1 MKKKN
6 KKTRWSMPNLIFL
19 FFLLIILILYGQYIY
34 LSLSKNIY
42 GINMKEFAANRNTVK
57 KEKIAE
63 RGKIFD
69 VNGEV
74 LALNVTSYTLIAYLD
89 TSRLDSNKNPM
100 YVKDKEDTA
109 RKLSEVLDA
118 DYDYLLDRLNKKQYQ
133 VQFGNYGRNITELK
147 KKEIEDLNLPGISF
161 EKTVNRYYPSGNFA
175 SHIIGYAKVD
185 DSGNIKG
192 KLGIEAEYDD
202 KLTGINGY
210 EKYEQDKFGYKIPD
224 TPEENV
230 DAVDG
235 NDIYLT
241 IDSSIQR
248 FVESAIYKVDSE
260 YKPEWTIIEV
270 MDAKTGEI
278 LGSSSSKSFDPNN
291 IPNDMS
297 YENPLVS
304 YQYEPGS
311 TMKIF
316 TYMCVMEKG
325 VYNGSETY
333 KSGYFQV
340 DDKDRINDWDKNGW
354 GDISY
359 DTGFEYSSNTAIA
372 NLISKHL
379 SKDELKS
386 CFEKYGFG
394 SATGVELSSE
404 AKGALNFKYPI
415 EILAAGYGQGI
426 LTTPIQHLQALSII
440 ANDGTMVSP
449 HIVKKEVDKKT
460 NEEIITKINKN
471 PNIVSSDTVKKI
483 KDLMEKVV
491 SDDWATGHKY
501 YIENF
506 GIIGK
511 TGTAQ
516 IYENG
521 KYLKG
526 ATDYISS
533 ISMMYPKD
541 NPKIIIYAAT
551 KKPSHN
557 QNYALSD
564 SIQELTKNIAKYYDM
579 FNEGYEKKNNND
591 KVMKNY
597 ISQNLE
603 DVKNE
608 LSNKGVSI
616 IIIGNGDRVINQ
628 YPKKDTKLVNNNKVF
643 LITNGDDIKMPSMN
657 GWSRNDVVRFC
668 NLIGIH
674 YNINGSGYVVAQN
687 VGEGEN
693 IPDSIDVSLENKE

>member
-260 YKPEWTIIEV
+260 YEPEWTIIEV

-379 SKDELKS
+379 YK
-386 CFEKYGFG
+386 
-394 SATGVELSSE
+394 
-404 AKGALNFKYPI
+404 
-415 EILAAGYGQGI
+415 
-426 LTTPIQHLQALSII
+426 
-440 ANDGTMVSP
+440 
-449 HIVKKEVDKKT
+449 
-460 NEEIITKINKN
+460 
-471 PNIVSSDTVKKI
+471 
-483 KDLMEKVV
+483 
-491 SDDWATGHKY
+491 
-501 YIENF
+501 
-506 GIIGK
+506 
-511 TGTAQ
+511 
-516 IYENG
+516 
-521 KYLKG
+521 
-526 ATDYISS
+526 
-533 ISMMYPKD
+533 
-541 NPKIIIYAAT
+541 
-551 KKPSHN
+551 
-557 QNYALSD
+557 YALK
-564 SIQELTKNIAKYYDM
+564 TC
-579 FNEGYEKKNNND
+579 F
-591 KVMKNY
+591 
-597 ISQNLE
+597 
-603 DVKNE
+603 
-608 LSNKGVSI
+608 
-616 IIIGNGDRVINQ
+616 
-628 YPKKDTKLVNNNKVF
+628 
-643 LITNGDDIKMPSMN
+643 
-657 GWSRNDVVRFC
+657 
-668 NLIGIH
+668 
-674 YNINGSGYVVAQN
+674 
-687 VGEGEN
+687 
-693 IPDSIDVSLENKE
+693 

>member
-1 MKKKN
+1 MKKKKKN
-6 KKTRWSMPNLIFL
+6 KKTRWNVSNLIFL
-19 FFLLIILILYGQYIY
+19 FFLLGILILYGQYVY
-34 LSLSKNIY
+34 LSLSKSIY
-42 GINMKEFAANRNTVK
+42 GINMKEFAANRNTIK

-69 VNGEV
+69 VNGDT

-89 TSRLDSNKNPM
+89 ENRLDSNKNPM

-109 RKLSEVLDA
+109 RKLSEVIGA
-118 DYDYLLDRLNKKQYQ
+118 DYEYVLERLYKKQYQ

-147 KKEIEDLNLPGISF
+147 KKEIESLNLPGISF
-161 EKTVNRYYPSGNFA
+161 EKTVNRYYPAGNFA
-175 SHIIGYAKVD
+175 SHIIGYAKAD

-192 KLGIEAEYDD
+192 MLGIESKYDD
-202 KLTGINGY
+202 KLTGVNGY

-230 DAVDG
+230 AAIDG
-235 NDIYLT
+235 DDIYLT

-260 YKPEWTIIEV
+260 YEPEWTIIEV

-291 IPNDMS
+291 IPSDMD

-372 NLISKHL
+372 NLINKHL

-394 SATGVELSSE
+394 NKTNIELSSE
-404 AKGALNFKYPI
+404 ASGSLNFKYPI

-440 ANDGTMVSP
+440 ANDGTMISP
-449 HIVKKEVDKKT
+449 HIVKKEVSKKT
-460 NEEIITKINKN
+460 GKEIVTKINKKEN
-471 PNIVSSDTVKKI
+471 VVSQDTVNKI

-491 SDDWATGHKY
+491 ADDWATGHKY

-506 GIIGK
+506 NIIGK

-521 KYLKG
+521 RYLTG

-541 NPKIIIYAAT
+541 DPKIIIYAAT

-579 FNEGYEKKNNND
+579 FNENYNLNNNNNTID
-591 KVMKNY
+591 NY
-597 ISQNLE
+597 ISKNLE
-603 DVKNE
+603 EAK
-608 LSNKGVSI
+608 VSLANI
-616 IIIGNGDRVINQ
+616 NASVVVIGNGDKVIDQ
-628 YPKKDTKLVNNNKVF
+628 YPKKGVKIVNNNKVF
-643 LITNGDDIKMPSMN
+643 LVTNGSETLMPNMN
-657 GWSRNDVVRFC
+657 GWSRVDVIRYC
-668 NLIGIH
+668 DLIGVS
-674 YNINGSGYVVAQN
+674 YKINGSGYVISQN
-687 VGEGEN
+687 IEEGKN
-693 IPDSIDVSLENKE
+693 IDSIEVTLENKE

>member
-1 MKKKN
+1 MKKKKKN
-6 KKTRWSMPNLIFL
+6 KKTRWNVSNLIFL
-19 FFLLIILILYGQYIY
+19 FFLLGILILYGQYVY
-34 LSLSKNIY
+34 LSLSKSIY
-42 GINMKEFAANRNTVK
+42 GINMKEFAANRNTIK

-69 VNGEV
+69 VNGDT

-89 TSRLDSNKNPM
+89 ENRLDSNKNPM

-109 RKLSEVLDA
+109 RKLSEVIGA
-118 DYDYLLDRLNKKQYQ
+118 DYEYVLERLYKKQYQ

-147 KKEIEDLNLPGISF
+147 KKEIENLNLPGISF
-161 EKTVNRYYPSGNFA
+161 EKTVNRYYPAGNFA
-175 SHIIGYAKVD
+175 SHIIGYAKAD

-192 KLGIEAEYDD
+192 MLGIESKYDD
-202 KLTGINGY
+202 KLTGVNGY

-230 DAVDG
+230 AAIDG
-235 NDIYLT
+235 DDIYLT

-260 YKPEWTIIEV
+260 YEPEWTIIEV

-278 LGSSSSKSFDPNN
+278 LGSSSSKSFDPND
-291 IPNDMS
+291 IPSDMD

-372 NLISKHL
+372 NLINKHL

-394 SATGVELSSE
+394 NKTNIELSSE
-404 AKGALNFKYPI
+404 ASGSLNFKYPI

-440 ANDGTMVSP
+440 ANDGTMISP
-449 HIVKKEVDKKT
+449 HIVKKEVSKKT
-460 NEEIITKINKN
+460 GKEIVTKINKKEN
-471 PNIVSSDTVKKI
+471 VVSQDTVNKI

-491 SDDWATGHKY
+491 ADDWATGHKY

-506 GIIGK
+506 NIIGK

-521 KYLKG
+521 RYLTG

-541 NPKIIIYAAT
+541 DPKIIIYAAT

-579 FNEGYEKKNNND
+579 FNENYNLNNNNNTID
-591 KVMKNY
+591 NY
-597 ISQNLE
+597 ISKNVE
-603 DVKNE
+603 DAKASLANINASV
-608 LSNKGVSI
+608 VV
-616 IIIGNGDRVINQ
+616 IGNGDKVIDQ
-628 YPKKDTKLVNNNKVF
+628 YPKKGVKIVNNNKVF
-643 LITNGDDIKMPSMN
+643 LVTNGSETLMPNMN
-657 GWSRNDVVRFC
+657 GWSRIDVIRFC
-668 NLIGIH
+668 DLIGVS
-674 YNINGSGYVVAQN
+674 YKINGSGYVISQN
-687 VGEGEN
+687 IEEGKN
-693 IPDSIDVSLENKE
+693 IDSIEVTLENKE

>member
-1 MKKKN
+1 MKKK
-6 KKTRWSMPNLIFL
+6 KTKWKVPNLVFFIFL
-19 FFLLIILILYGQYIY
+19 IGILILYGQYVY
-34 LSLSKNIY
+34 LSLSKSIY
-42 GINMKEFAANRNTVK
+42 GINMNKFAANRNTVT

-69 VNGEV
+69 VNGDT

-89 TSRLDSNKNPM
+89 EKRVGTDGTPK
-100 YVKDKEDTA
+100 YVVDKEDTA
-109 RKLSEVLDA
+109 KKLASVLEA
-118 DYDYLLDRLNKKQYQ
+118 DGAYILERLNKKQYQ

-147 KKEIEDLNLPGISF
+147 KKEIESLGLSGIDF

-175 SHIIGYAKVD
+175 SYTIGYAKTGD
-185 DSGNIKG
+185 DGIIKG
-192 KLGIEAEYDD
+192 MLGVESNFND

-210 EKYEQDKFGYKIPD
+210 DRYEQDKFGYKIPN

-230 DAVDG
+230 DAIDG
-235 NDIYLT
+235 DDIYLT

-260 YKPEWTIIEV
+260 YEPEWTIIEV
-270 MDAKTGEI
+270 MDAKSGAI
-278 LGSSSSKSFDPNN
+278 LGSSSTTSFDPNN
-291 IPNDMS
+291 IPSDMS

-304 YQYEPGS
+304 YTYEPGS

-316 TYMCVMEKG
+316 TYMCAMEKG

-333 KSGYFQV
+333 PSGSFKV
-340 DDKDRINDWDKNGW
+340 DEENKINDWNKSGW
-354 GDISY
+354 GDITY

-372 NLISKHL
+372 NIISKYL
-379 SKDELKS
+379 SRDELKE
-386 CFEKYGFG
+386 CFTKYGFG
-394 SATGVELSSE
+394 DATGIELSGE
-404 AKGALNFKYPI
+404 AKGKLNFKYPI
-415 EILAAGYGQGI
+415 EVLAAGYGQGI

-440 ANDGTMVSP
+440 ANDGIMITP
-449 HIVKKEVDKKT
+449 HIV
-460 NEEIITKINKN
+460 TKIDSKKNNKETTTKIKKSDR
-471 PNIVSSDTVKKI
+471 IVSHDTIVKI

-521 KYLKG
+521 KYLTG
-526 ATDYISS
+526 TTDYISS

-557 QNYALSD
+557 QNYALSE
-564 SIQELTKNIAKYYDM
+564 SIQELTKNIAKYYNM
-579 FNEGYEKKNNND
+579 FNEGENTLNNTNKMENYLGKNT
-591 KVMKNY
+591 
-597 ISQNLE
+597 S
-603 DVKNE
+603 DVVSALN
-608 LSNKGVSI
+608 SKGVSPI
-616 IIIGNGDRVINQ
+616 VIGNGDIIINQ
-628 YPKKDTKLVNNNKVF
+628 YPKKGVTLVNNYKVF
-643 LITNGDDIKMPSMN
+643 LVTNGDNITMPN
-657 GWSRNDVVRFC
+657 ITGWSRNDVERYC
-668 NLIGIH
+668 NLV
-674 YNINGSGYVVAQN
+674 NIECKFNGTGYAVSQS
-687 VGEGEN
+687 
-693 IPDSIDVSLENKE
+693 IPDGSAISGVLEVTLENRG

>member
-260 YKPEWTIIEV
+260 
-270 MDAKTGEI
+270 
-278 LGSSSSKSFDPNN
+278 
-291 IPNDMS
+291 
-297 YENPLVS
+297 
-304 YQYEPGS
+304 
-311 TMKIF
+311 
-316 TYMCVMEKG
+316 
-325 VYNGSETY
+325 
-333 KSGYFQV
+333 
-340 DDKDRINDWDKNGW
+340 
-354 GDISY
+354 
-359 DTGFEYSSNTAIA
+359 
-372 NLISKHL
+372 
-379 SKDELKS
+379 
-386 CFEKYGFG
+386 
-394 SATGVELSSE
+394 
-404 AKGALNFKYPI
+404 
-415 EILAAGYGQGI
+415 
-426 LTTPIQHLQALSII
+426 
-440 ANDGTMVSP
+440 
-449 HIVKKEVDKKT
+449 
-460 NEEIITKINKN
+460 
-471 PNIVSSDTVKKI
+471 
-483 KDLMEKVV
+483 
-491 SDDWATGHKY
+491 
-501 YIENF
+501 
-506 GIIGK
+506 
-511 TGTAQ
+511 
-516 IYENG
+516 
-521 KYLKG
+521 
-526 ATDYISS
+526 
-533 ISMMYPKD
+533 
-541 NPKIIIYAAT
+541 
-551 KKPSHN
+551 
-557 QNYALSD
+557 
-564 SIQELTKNIAKYYDM
+564 
-579 FNEGYEKKNNND
+579 
-591 KVMKNY
+591 
-597 ISQNLE
+597 
-603 DVKNE
+603 
-608 LSNKGVSI
+608 
-616 IIIGNGDRVINQ
+616 
-628 YPKKDTKLVNNNKVF
+628 
-643 LITNGDDIKMPSMN
+643 
-657 GWSRNDVVRFC
+657 
-668 NLIGIH
+668 
-674 YNINGSGYVVAQN
+674 
-687 VGEGEN
+687 
-693 IPDSIDVSLENKE
+693 